1 MITPQQIDQVAFKK
15 SSFGGYN
22 MQQVDEFLEP
32 LTEDYVTLY
41 KENALLKSKLRVLA
55 GKLEEYRK
63 GEAAAPKAAAG
74 DVDGQAAQILQQ
86 AQAQAAQA
94 LQNAQVQ
101 AAQVQKNA
109 QIQRDQMLQQAQA
122 QCDKL
127 LKDAAANAQRMAAA
141 VPAAPV
147 SVPSNT
153 EALIAAENARVEEA
167 RKAANAQIAE
177 IQEQMRA
184 CIQAL
189 ERIKAAAPAVTAAPK
204 AASFTAPAAP
214 AAPKAASFTA
224 PAAPAAPKTASF
236 TAPVA
241 PAAPKA
247 ASFAATA
254 APKAARFAAP
264 VEEPAVP
271 EAPVSDALSFD
282 SGSVADEIAHNIEAL
297 VGSAEEPAP
306 KPEPKHPVNDTTT
319 SRFANLNLQFG
330 RNYDPTHK

>member
-63 GEAAAPKAAAG
+63 GETAAPKASAG

-127 LKDAAANAQRMAAA
+127 LKDASANAQRMAAA

-147 SVPSNT
+147 PVPSNT

-214 AAPKAASFTA
+214 AAPKAASFVA
-224 PAAPAAPKTASF
+224 PA
-236 TAPVA
+236 A

-247 ASFAATA
+247 ASFAAPAA
-254 APKAARFAAP
+254 APKAASFAAP

-271 EAPVSDALSFD
+271 EAPAADALSFD